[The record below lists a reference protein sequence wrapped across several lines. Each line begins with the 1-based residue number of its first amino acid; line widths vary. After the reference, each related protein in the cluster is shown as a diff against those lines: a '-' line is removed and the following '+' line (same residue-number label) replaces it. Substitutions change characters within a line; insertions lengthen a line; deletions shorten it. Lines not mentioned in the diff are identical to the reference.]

1 MKRIVIAIDG
11 NSGSG
16 KSTTAKAVARALGYL
31 YIDSGAMYRAVTLY
45 FLRQGVD
52 LAQEEQVRQ
61 ALAEIRIDFR
71 YNAATDR
78 NETFLNG
85 ENVEEEIRGLEVSAM
100 VSPVSE
106 IPAVRRKLVE
116 QQRRLGGAKGVVMD
130 GRDIGTVVFP
140 EAELK
145 VFMTADLAVR
155 AERRSAE
162 LQMKQQPAP
171 LEQVLDNLKNRDRID
186 STRADSP
193 LKKADDAVTVD
204 TSGVSFEQQVNRILE
219 LVKAELEK
227 D

>member
-145 VFMTADLAVR
+145 VFRTADLAVR
-155 AERRSAE
+155 AERRRAE

-204 TSGVSFEQQVNRILE
+204 TSGVSFEQQVNKILE